1 MNDVL
6 NNNVIG
12 VTLVDKELHPIFTAV
27 GFAAFDSERKK
38 TVDIFKAIN
47 PLVDLDDEKQ
57 KILAQALLPYI
68 ADELKKQNIEVHY
81 QLDEFPIQTIK
92 PRKETLG
99 EKDWAVKLDFS
110 KEDIISAD
118 SPDELRQELV
128 KILNDF
134 LGD

>member
-1 MNDVL
+1 MNNIL
-6 NNNVIG
+6 NSNVIG
-12 VTLVDKELHPIFTAV
+12 ITLVDKGLHPIFTAV
-27 GFAAFDSERKK
+27 GFASFDSQHKK

-47 PLVDLDDEKQ
+47 PLVDLDGEKQ
-57 KILAQALLPYI
+57 KVLAQALLPYI

-99 EKDWAVKLDFS
+99 AGDWAVKLDFS

-118 SPDELRQELV
+118 SPDELHQELAE
-128 KILNDF
+128 ILNDF